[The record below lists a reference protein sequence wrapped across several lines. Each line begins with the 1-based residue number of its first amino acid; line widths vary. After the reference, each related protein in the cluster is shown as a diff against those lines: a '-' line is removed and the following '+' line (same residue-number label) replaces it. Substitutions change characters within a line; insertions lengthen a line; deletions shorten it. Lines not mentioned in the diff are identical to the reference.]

1 MNSARSIKPVALFL
15 AFAISL
21 ALLACT
27 NVTPRLEPGITP
39 APIGSVSPSLTEMP
53 KETPDA
59 FASHGEIGTVDA
71 LGSII
76 RDAEHFQQYLQF
88 NSIRVY
94 EEDGD
99 TFVDCSVINSYPEL
113 IVCAVAIR
121 FFDENGDEIASSSL
135 QMPDG
140 SFMLSL
146 ENGETP
152 LYARILSDIT
162 LTDKSFELVFDPSVE
177 VKPHF

>member
-1 MNSARSIKPVALFL
+1 MNSARIIKSTALFL
-15 AFAISL
+15 TFGM
-21 ALLACT
+21 ALTLLGCT
-27 NVTPRLEPGITP
+27 NVTPRLETGITP
-39 APIGSVSPSLTEMP
+39 APMSSASPVPTEMP
-53 KETPDA
+53 TETPDPSSS
-59 FASHGEIGTVDA
+59 FGGIGSVDA

-88 NSIRVY
+88 ISIRVY
-94 EEDGD
+94 EEGDD

-121 FFDENGDEIASSSL
+121 FFDENGAEIASGSL

-146 ENGETP
+146 KNGETP
-152 LYARILSDIT
+152 LYALILSDIT

-177 VKPHF
+177 VKPHS